1 MARHRYNVL
10 SLWGLHPFPSLVKVP
25 EFPEV
30 ALNDVWRT
38 RVKLDDKFSFS
49 GVDFVRPEML
59 ANHEVVKR
67 IPMDEKIEFW
77 RWVMQQAADRG
88 IQVYFFTWNASP
100 SAPKASTGSPA
111 TWATKRRKS
120 ISAQAYGRW

>member
-10 SLWGLHPFPSLVKVP
+10 SLWSLHPFPSMVKVP

-30 ALNDVWRT
+30 ALEDVWRT
-38 RVKLDDKFSFS
+38 KAKLDDSFSFS
-49 GVDFVRPEML
+49 GEGFVRHEML

-67 IPMDEKIEFW
+67 ITMDEKIEFW

-88 IQVYFFTWNASP
+88 ITIYVFTWNVF
-100 SAPKASTGSPA
+100 T
-111 TWATKRRKS
+111 
-120 ISAQAYGRW
+120 YGAEGKHGITDDLDNEVT